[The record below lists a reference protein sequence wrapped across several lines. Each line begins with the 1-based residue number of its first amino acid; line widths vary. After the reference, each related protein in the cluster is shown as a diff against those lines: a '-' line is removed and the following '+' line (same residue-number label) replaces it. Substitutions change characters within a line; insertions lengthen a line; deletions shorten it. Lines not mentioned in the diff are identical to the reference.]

1 MPDIGFFMLSENF
14 ATRQIQGYFK
24 YDNSSLTNSTQKL
37 PK

>member
-1 MPDIGFFMLSENF
+1 MPDTGIFILSENF

-24 YDNSSLTNSTQKL
+24 YGNSSFTNSSQKL